1 MSETRTFTASDLRT
15 AVAVAVK
22 RDRTR
27 IAAIM
32 ATPEAAGRE
41 GLALKL
47 ATTTDQTVDQVKASL
62 ATAPTAGLSV
72 GATDTTLSSEQ
83 PKRDARTAVEA
94 ASLWDAAL
102 ASRGM
107 RIR

>member
-1 MSETRTFTASDLRT
+1 M
-15 AVAVAVK
+15 K

-27 IAAIM
+27 IAAISCL
-32 ATPEAAGRE
+32 PEAAANA

-47 ATTTDQTVDQVKASL
+47 ATTTDLSVDQIKVAL
-62 ATAPTAGLSV
+62 AATPTATVPGGVSDAALSF
-72 GATDTTLSSEQ
+72 EQ
-83 PKRDARTAVEA
+83 PKSDASAAVEA